1 WSQLPTIIPLFVVV
15 RIASL
20 WAFRAYTSLW
30 RYATLREALAGG
42 AGVALGS
49 VVLFTLAMTTS
60 VIRLP
65 RSVFAIEALLFAFA
79 AGAPRFAVRWRRA
92 WIQKASGQRGKRVL
106 IVGAATPA
114 PCWCGSLNASRTW
127 ACTWSVWW
135 TTTSRKS
142 TGSWAACGFW
152 GAAGTFPTS

>member
-1 WSQLPTIIPLFVVV
+1 YWSQLPTIIPLFVVV

-49 VVLFTLAMTTS
+49 VLLFTLAMTTT

-65 RSVFAIEALLFAFA
+65 RSVFAIEEPLFAVGE
-79 AGAPRFAVRWRRA
+79 GAPRVAVGWGCA
-92 WIQKASGQRGKRVL
+92 WIQTAAGQRGKRVL
-106 IVGAATPA
+106 IGGAGDAGSRLVRGFERRAHLGVHVVGLVDVDVAKINRELGGVRVLGRRRDIPD
-114 PCWCGSLNASRTW
+114 
-127 ACTWSVWW
+127 
-135 TTTSRKS
+135 
-142 TGSWAACGFW
+142 
-152 GAAGTFPTS
+152 